1 MADGFP
7 CLILI
12 LKLRFIFVSSRC
24 HCRQIKK
31 IDSILTAT
39 AMSLGIAVEMAPR
52 EQGGP
57 LCRFLK
63 AAFIPVACDTDF
75 LAPFLVLCDL
85 SCWGTLQK
93 DCKGTAGPTVGTRDS
108 HLTGQSPEIKI

>member
-7 CLILI
+7 CLI

-31 IDSILTAT
+31 IDSILTAMVM
-39 AMSLGIAVEMAPR
+39 ALGIAVVMAPR

-57 LCRFLK
+57 LCRLIK
-63 AAFIPVACDTDF
+63 APFIPVACDIDF
-75 LAPFLVLCDL
+75 LAPFLFLCDMP
-85 SCWGTLQK
+85 CWGTQQ
-93 DCKGTAGPTVGTRDS
+93 RDRQNP
-108 HLTGQSPEIKI
+108 LWGCVILI